1 MSTSENALESAT
13 NLIISLN
20 NSLDVALSLEGQ
32 NRVDEV
38 NKVKEQLLAVLINS
52 NTFRKWLPD
61 EQNEIIKQEMWKIMR
76 AK

>member
-13 NLIISLN
+13 NLIVSLN
-20 NSLDVALSLEGQ
+20 ASLEVAQSLVGQ

-76 AK
+76 AE